1 MGLGFPWITLARVLA
16 ATVTTTALGLWLERF
31 SMHVLV
37 DLMLATLF
45 YGAALLL
52 LREWRPTRQQWRT
65 LAKRI
70 GTLPRRI

>member
-16 ATVTTTALGLWLERF
+16 ATVTTTALGLWLECF

-52 LREWRPTRQQWRT
+52 LREWRPTRHQWRT

-70 GTLPRRI
+70 RTLPRRI